1 MDVANLSLGSDCGYI
16 DYDSEDAFT
25 KSLLDVFERTGESGV
40 SLAVAAGNAYNA
52 AFGGKALASNPD
64 YGLVS
69 EPSTYGESLSVAAV
83 SNGMVKGPYVTV
95 GGKNLAYQDSATIS
109 EDENAKPFRSLSA
122 RGRYLAAGL
131 TRPLTVNSIG
141 CPARRRI
148 SCT

>member
-52 AFGGKALASNPD
+52 AYGDAFGGKALASNPD

-109 EDENAKPFRSLSA
+109 EDENASPSA
-122 RGRYLAAGL
+122 A
-131 TRPLTVNSIG
+131 
-141 CPARRRI
+141 CPPGAPSSMWWFPTTARRR
-148 SCT
+148 TMRAWT